1 MRMKARISQAS
12 VVAVLMLGGLLVCC
26 PMSVQG
32 ARLGNAAGG
41 KGAQA
46 KERFQD
52 IVAQLQLTAHQ
63 KQELKPIPREEGQKL
78 KALWA
83 ETGTAK
89 RVKHAQ
95 LKQIHQEF
103 VARVRAVLTPEQFA
117 KWQTLR
123 GELHAQHQIK
133 GQSKALGL

>member
-1 MRMKARISQAS
+1 MNARISPVS
-12 VVAVLMLGGLLVCC
+12 VIAAGLLGGLLVCC
-26 PMSVQG
+26 PMAAQS
-32 ARLGNAAGG
+32 ANLANAAGG

-52 IVAQLQLTAHQ
+52 LAAQLQLTAQQ
-63 KQELKPIPREEGQKL
+63 KQELKPILREEGQKL
-78 KALWA
+78 KNLWA

-95 LKQIHQEF
+95 LKQIRQEF
-103 VARVRAVLTPEQFA
+103 VARVKTILTPEQFA

-123 GELHAQHQIK
+123 GELYAQRQIK

>member
-1 MRMKARISQAS
+1 MNARISPVS
-12 VVAVLMLGGLLVCC
+12 VIAAGLLGGLLMCC
-26 PMSVQG
+26 PVAAQG
-32 ARLGNAAGG
+32 ANLANAAGG

-52 IVAQLQLTAHQ
+52 LAAQLQLTKEQ
-63 KQELKPIPREEGQKL
+63 KQQLKPILREEGQKL
-78 KALWA
+78 KTLWA

-95 LKQIHQEF
+95 LKQIRQEF
-103 VARVRAVLTPEQFA
+103 VARVKAILTPEQFT
-117 KWQTLR
+117 KWQMLR
-123 GELHAQHQIK
+123 GELHAQRQIK